1 MAMRETTEAY
11 ARAASG
17 GGARALTIRVGTVE
31 MPGPVAH
38 KGATAREMALSKLE
52 WMCECVAR
60 ADGTL
65 DELREGM
72 GGDPDYVVVDFESL
86 EVRALRGFPGPCV
99 GYMLDVLGPNGVWD
113 VVSHHADRAAW
124 HRVILMAKRV
134 ETGDVEI
141 FESAVPGEVVPPESG
156 AKRSDG
162 VRTIFKPNNCH
173 RPVAAFSNDARLE
186 LSPRRDAHAQ
196 FLAFLDEEA
205 RRRRRRRA
213 KDAEDDTSADEDG
226 LKEPDV
232 DVDTDETIFGVEAHV
247 GGRQKSRATTLRGR
261 DERRESRPTET
272 RENGKKESTDGE
284 YGGKSVRIAEGLH
297 RKLLAERAAW
307 ANVLR
312 VLNKIRHED
321 YLDEEAPLPGVIA

>member
-11 ARAASG
+11 ARAAN
-17 GGARALTIRVGTVE
+17 GARAALTIHVGTVE
-31 MPGPVAH
+31 TPGPVAH
-38 KGATAREMALSKLE
+38 KGATAREIALSKLD

-72 GGDPDYVVVDFESL
+72 GGEPDYVVVDFESL
-86 EVRALRGFPGPCV
+86 EVKALRGFPGPCV

-113 VVSHHADRAAW
+113 VVSHHADRSAW

-141 FESAVPGEVVPPESG
+141 FESAVPGEVVPPESD

-173 RPVAAFSNDARLE
+173 RPVAAFSNEARLE

-196 FLAFLDEEA
+196 FLAFLDEEEK
-205 RRRRRRRA
+205 RHRRRA
-213 KDAEDDTSADEDG
+213 KDAEDDTSADEDAF
-226 LKEPDV
+226 KEPEI
-232 DVDTDETIFGVEAHV
+232 DVDTDETIFGVEARAR
-247 GGRQKSRATTLRGR
+247 GRRKFRGGR

-272 RENGKKESTDGE
+272 RETGDKGSADSE

-297 RKLLAERAAW
+297 SKLLAERAAW

-312 VLNKIRHED
+312 VLNKIRRED
-321 YLDEEAPLPGVIA
+321 YLDEGAPLPGVIA

>member
-11 ARAASG
+11 ARVATG
-17 GGARALTIRVGTVE
+17 DGARALTIHVGTVE
-31 MPGPVAH
+31 VPGPVAH
-38 KGATAREMALSKLE
+38 RRATAREIALSKLE
-52 WMCECVAR
+52 WMCDCVAR
-60 ADGTL
+60 AEGTL
-65 DELREGM
+65 DALRDGL
-72 GGDPDYVVVDFESL
+72 GGEPDYVVVDLESL
-86 EVRALRGFPGPCV
+86 EVKALRGFPGPCV
-99 GYMLDVLGPNGVWD
+99 GYMLGVLGPNGVWD
-113 VVSHHADRAAW
+113 VVSHHADRAAR
-124 HRVILMAKRV
+124 HRVILMAKRL

-141 FESAVPGEVVPPESG
+141 FESVVPGEVVAPESD

-173 RPVAAFSNDARLE
+173 RPVAAFSNDVRME

-205 RRRRRRRA
+205 RQQRRA
-213 KDAEDDTSADEDG
+213 KDAEDDTSADEDA

-232 DVDTDETIFGVEAHV
+232 YVDTDKTIFGVEARA

-261 DERRESRPTET
+261 DKRRESRPTET
-272 RENGKKESTDGE
+272 WETGKEESTDTE

-321 YLDEEAPLPGVIA
+321 YLDEGAPLPGVIA